1 MNRKYRLP
9 GIALSV
15 LLTFFCFRAEASV
28 SITPMDSIGVENH
41 QGKEV
46 VLHRLAARESY
57 YSLSRTY
64 AVNPNDIIA
73 FNNNKSLKIGDVVK
87 VPTNRAYA
95 RTSTASSTTATA
107 AESASSASPN
117 SIQYKVGR
125 GETLYNISKRFQVSV
140 AQLVQF
146 NSLKNEQDIKIG
158 QVLNIPQGNLRPVV
172 PEAASEEAS
181 TETVEAESS
190 RNMNVPGSRYGLR
203 QIDEK
208 GVGVWM
214 EGLNSDG
221 NMLALHKSA
230 PVGTVIKITNPMT
243 QKSTFA
249 KVVGKYNDNNNT
261 RDAIIVISKATA
273 NLLGIL
279 DKRFLINISYGVPA
293 N

>member
-1 MNRKYRLP
+1 MNKKYRLP
-9 GIALSV
+9 GLALSA
-15 LLTFFCFRAEASV
+15 LLTLFSFHAEAS
-28 SITPMDSIGVENH
+28 SSSLSLDSIGVENH

-57 YSLSRTY
+57 YSLSRKY

-73 FNNNKSLKIGDVVK
+73 FNGNKSLKIGDVVK
-87 VPTNRAYA
+87 VPTNRTYA
-95 RTSTASSTTATA
+95 LPNAGNSTPATA
-107 AESASSASPN
+107 ASSSASPN
-117 SIQYKVGR
+117 STEYKVGR

-140 AQLVQF
+140 ARLVQF
-146 NSLKNEQDIKIG
+146 NNLKNEQDIKVG
-158 QVLNIPQGNLRPVV
+158 QVLNIPQGTAQPTV
-172 PEAASEEAS
+172 PEPPVEEAYA
-181 TETVEAESS
+181 ETVEAEPS
-190 RNMNVPGSRYGLR
+190 RNVNVPENRYGLR

-221 NMLALHKSA
+221 NMLALHKTA

-243 QKSTFA
+243 QKTTFA
-249 KVVGKYNDNNNT
+249 KVVGKYNDNSST

-279 DKRFLINISYGVPA
+279 DKRFLINISYGVPT

>member
-1 MNRKYRLP
+1 MNKKYRLP
-9 GIALSV
+9 GLALSV
-15 LLTFFCFRAEASV
+15 LLTLFSFHAEAASAPSTAV
-28 SITPMDSIGVENH
+28 DSIGVENH

-46 VLHRLAARESY
+46 VLHRLAAKESY

-87 VPTNRAYA
+87 VPTNRTFTRPGSSGNTPAT
-95 RTSTASSTTATA
+95 TSSPANASST
-107 AESASSASPN
+107 
-117 SIQYKVGR
+117 QYKVGR

-146 NSLKNEQDIKIG
+146 NNLKNEQDIKVG
-158 QVLNIPQGNLRPVV
+158 QVLNIPQGNIQPVV
-172 PEAASEEAS
+172 SEEPVEEAIA
-181 TETVEAESS
+181 ETVEAEPS
-190 RNMNVPGSRYGLR
+190 RNVPGSRYGLR
-203 QIDEK
+203 QVDER

-221 NMLALHKSA
+221 NMLALHKTA

-243 QKSTFA
+243 QKTTFA
-249 KVVGKYNDNNNT
+249 KVVGKYNDNSNT

-279 DKRFLINISYGVPA
+279 DKRFLINISYGVP